1 MAQAPK
7 QYGQQKLVKV
17 ASEPGTVA
25 ITKPTVKNIVGT
37 GTREEIEVQNLPDK
51 PERFKVAQK
60 LTGAELLAQI
70 KSKNTT
76 PVLNS
81 IEDVIGQ
88 RQADSDEFDD
98 TEETEAVTWKIKDG
112 ESPAKKEQQK
122 AERQQWQVKRDEVV
136 AAS

>member
-25 ITKPTVKNIVGT
+25 ITKPTTKNIIVT

-51 PERFKVAQK
+51 PEQIKVQQK

-76 PVLNS
+76 PVPHT

-98 TEETEAVTWKIKDG
+98 TEETEAITWKISNG
-112 ESPAKKEQQK
+112 
-122 AERQQWQVKRDEVV
+122 
-136 AAS
+136 

>member
-25 ITKPTVKNIVGT
+25 ITKPTTKNIVGT

-51 PERFKVAQK
+51 PEQIKAQQK

-76 PVLNS
+76 PAPHT

-98 TEETEAVTWKIKDG
+98 TEETEAVTWKISNG

-122 AERQQWQVKRDEVV
+122 FERQQW
-136 AAS
+136 